1 MNRLT
6 IEERRRIYLAQ
17 QRTRHCEPDPIPK
30 LSGPSPRPRTG
41 EGSGGGPAAHAVTPG
56 RDVDVMGRSCSLDRQ
71 IVRAFPA
78 LLLAIRCKLRESGL
92 AQIAQRTSVTRR
104 PRP

>member
-56 RDVDVMGRSCSLDRQ
+56 RDEDVMGRSEEHTSELQSRPHLVCR
-71 IVRAFPA
+71 
-78 LLLAIRCKLRESGL
+78 LLLEKKN
-92 AQIAQRTSVTRR
+92 IAGGAGKVLVKSSYIVVDS
-104 PRP
+104 